1 MEVNVLFFGVIADVT
16 KIDIKVYSNI
26 KSIARLKLMVID
38 DFPEI
43 AHYKFRISV
52 NREFTDDDDELKNG
66 DEVAFL
72 PPFEGG

>member
-1 MEVNVLFFGVIADVT
+1 MEVNVLFFGILAEVT
-16 KIDIKVYSNI
+16 KTGNKVYRNI
-26 KSIARLKLMVID
+26 KSITVLKLMITD

-52 NREFTDDDDELKNG
+52 NRELVLDDVELKNG

-72 PPFEGG
+72 PPFTGG